1 MDSIVDSFFPYL
13 DIIEKEALDI
23 DRLVFSAG
31 DETPTPNKVSL
42 GTLSEQTLGPDSP
55 ELKEK
60 ISIDVDEKG
69 SFNLGRAAT
78 KTIVARPRFSP
89 PTSFPLLVRR
99 ARRAIRETL
108 TSIPR
113 FKAVDTQSSDYYH
126 PLTTVHRMARIRR
139 LVTSLTRFLAVK
151 SEVVAQIRKRLLAKG
166 EWSLGTGTE
175 DDLDVFMYMG
185 DVQGEV
191 VGLGSGQRLSA
202 LTILVLHCRSH
213 SDAATVS
220 RALRAHAE
228 PVASNV
234 SVAVTH
240 LRQQGE
246 VRK

>member
-31 DETPTPNKVSL
+31 DDTPAPKKDSI
-42 GTLSEQTLGPDSP
+42 GILSEQTLGPDSP
-55 ELKEK
+55 DSPELKEK
-60 ISIDVDEKG
+60 ISVDVDEKG
-69 SFNLGRAAT
+69 SLNLGKAST
-78 KTIVARPRFSP
+78 KSIIAKPRFSS

-151 SEVVAQIRKRLLAKG
+151 SEVVAQVRKRLLAKG

-175 DDLDVFMYMG
+175 DDLDVFVYMG

-191 VGLGSGQRLSA
+191 VRLGSGQRLSA
-202 LTILVLHCRSH
+202 LTMS
-213 SDAATVS
+213 
-220 RALRAHAE
+220 
-228 PVASNV
+228 
-234 SVAVTH
+234 
-240 LRQQGE
+240 
-246 VRK
+246 